1 MNRNDLER
9 LSKEQLVE
17 LVLKLQRPAKTS
29 RTSSKP
35 PSADKKER
43 RRNAKPGGAK
53 PGHKGHF
60 RSLAEHP
67 DETVAH
73 RPDSCPACLGKLDD
87 SLAGEVVG
95 EYDEIELPPI
105 TPFVRRHLRLAVRCP
120 HCQVLVEADLPI
132 VASGSPFG
140 PRLHG
145 LALYLKTFQALSF
158 ARLSAMFEDVFGLK
172 ISQGALVKMLARSH
186 KPFAAQKLTIIERL
200 RRAEM
205 VASDETGIR
214 IEAINSYQWVFLS
227 PDAVVHEARMSRA
240 GQVVRDM
247 LAGHKPKIWLSDAY
261 SVQQNH
267 GIHQQ
272 TCLAHLARDVA
283 YGLEASDDDLPFRLK
298 LCLDKLFALARNIES
313 YAASTLRAKKRQAE
327 NALADILRSRPS
339 CDVAEKLRAKF
350 ARASPRLLTFLD
362 FPGEVEVTNN
372 ACERALRPAVIQRK
386 VTNGFRSMWAAEGDC
401 AVRTVTD
408 TAKLAGKSPY
418 QTIIETLA

>member
-1 MNRNDLER
+1 MNRDDLER

-35 PSADKKER
+35 PSGDRKAR

-60 RSLAEHP
+60 RALAENP

-73 RPDSCPACLGKLDD
+73 RPASCPACRGEIDD
-87 SLAGEVVG
+87 SLAGEVIG

-105 TPFVRRHLRLAVRCP
+105 TPFIRRHLRLAVTCP
-120 HCQVLVEADLPI
+120 HCQALVEADLP
-132 VASGSPFG
+132 AAALGSPFG

-158 ARLSAMFEDVFGLK
+158 ARLRAMFDDVFGLK
-172 ISQGALVKMLARSH
+172 ISQGALAKMLARSH
-186 KPFAAQKLTIIERL
+186 KPFAVQKETIIERL

-247 LAGHKPKIWLSDAY
+247 MAGHKPKIWLSDAY
-261 SVQQNH
+261 SAQQNH
-267 GIHQQ
+267 GAHQQ
-272 TCLAHLARDVA
+272 PCLAHLARDVA
-283 YGLEASDDDLPFRLK
+283 YGLEASDDDLPFRLE
-298 LCLDKLFALARNIES
+298 LWLDKLFVLARNIES
-313 YAASTLRAKKRQAE
+313 YAASTLATKKRQAE
-327 NALADILRSRPS
+327 NALADILRARPA

-386 VTNGFRSMWAAEGDC
+386 VTNGFRAMWAAEGDC

-408 TAKLAGKSPY
+408 TAKLSGKSPY

>member
-1 MNRNDLER
+1 MNRDDLER

-35 PSADKKER
+35 PSSDKKAR
-43 RRNAKPGGAK
+43 RRHSRPGGAK
-53 PGHKGHF
+53 PGHTGHF
-60 RSLAEHP
+60 RALAENP
-67 DETVAH
+67 DETIAH
-73 RPDSCPACLGKLDD
+73 RPASCPACQGALDD
-87 SLAGEVVG
+87 HLEGEVIG
-95 EYDEIELPPI
+95 EYDEIELPRI
-105 TPFVRRHLRLAVRCP
+105 RPFVRRHLRLAVTCP
-120 HCQVLVEADLPI
+120 HCRARVEADLP
-132 VASGSPFG
+132 AAANGSPFG

-172 ISQGALVKMLARSH
+172 ISQGALAKMLARSH
-186 KPFAAQKLTIIERL
+186 KPFAKQKLAIIERL

-205 VASDETGIR
+205 VACDETGIR
-214 IEAINSYQWVFLS
+214 IEAVNSYQWVFLS

-240 GQVVRDM
+240 AQVVRDVM
-247 LAGHKPKIWLSDAY
+247 GGHKPNIWLSDAY
-261 SVQQNH
+261 SAQQNH
-267 GIHQQ
+267 GAHQQ

-298 LCLDKLFALARNIES
+298 LWLDKLFALARNIES
-313 YAASTLRAKKRQAE
+313 YAASTLMAKKRQAE
-327 NALADILRSRPS
+327 NALADIVRARPS
-339 CDVAEKLRAKF
+339 CKVAEKLRAKF

-362 FPGEVEVTNN
+362 FPGQVEVTNN

-408 TAKLAGKSPY
+408 TAKLSGKSPY